1 MADSFRH
8 KRYFQYIEYDSTEG
22 YVKEFTGTPEEAY
35 NALSLPSVWN
45 TGSPTKTYA
54 LADSNKS
61 VVVTFEFGSEAD
73 QTAFKSAIDSAY
85 DANSAFTDGGP
96 HIIHIKTEWLTTA
109 GDVGHT
115 STNITDTAR

>member
-1 MADSFRH
+1 MANSFRH

-73 QTAFKSAIDSAY
+73 SKR
-85 DANSAFTDGGP
+85 
-96 HIIHIKTEWLTTA
+96 A
-109 GDVGHT
+109 GEIRAELKKLR
-115 STNITDTAR
+115 N